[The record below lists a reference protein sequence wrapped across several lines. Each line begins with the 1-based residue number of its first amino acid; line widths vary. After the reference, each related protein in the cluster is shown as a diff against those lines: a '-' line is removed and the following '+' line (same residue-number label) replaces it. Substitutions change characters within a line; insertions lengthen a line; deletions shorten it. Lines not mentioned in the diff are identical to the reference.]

1 MKLKDIAKEE
11 LYRCSYGCA
20 GCASVLAVR
29 LTLKVLG
36 KNTVLVLPASCIS
49 TVSGYYPQASLF
61 VPMTIMAF
69 AATGAALSGISAG
82 FKRRGREDI
91 HVVGFAGDGGT
102 ADIGI
107 QSLSGAIDCGNKFIY
122 ICYDN
127 EAYMNT
133 GVQRSGL
140 TPYGATTT
148 TTPNPCFENKPKK
161 DMLRIV
167 AAHNIPYAA
176 TASVSYPL
184 DFMQKVAKAS
194 KVNGPTYIQVLVP
207 CPTGWGFTPER
218 TIELGRMAVESGI
231 WNLVEFENG
240 EFHATY
246 EPKRK
251 RPVSDYF
258 KTQARFNHL
267 TPEQIE
273 AIQREFDSRPVC

>member
-1 MKLKDIAKEE
+1 MKLKEITKEE

-36 KNTVLVLPASCIS
+36 KNSVFVLPASCVS
-49 TVSGYYPQASLF
+49 TVSGYYPQASFF

-133 GVQRSGL
+133 GIQRSGL

-176 TASVSYPL
+176 TACVSYPL

-207 CPTGWGFTPER
+207 CLPAGDLPRTALLSWGVWR
-218 TIELGRMAVESGI
+218 
-231 WNLVEFENG
+231 
-240 EFHATY
+240 
-246 EPKRK
+246 
-251 RPVSDYF
+251 
-258 KTQARFNHL
+258 
-267 TPEQIE
+267 
-273 AIQREFDSRPVC
+273 